1 VDSQPP
7 ILKNNE
13 EREERYKGR
22 EIKVDEH
29 EKVVDVFVRLVLFQ
43 SAVTPHVYK
52 GRLDFPCKMKGWIHV
67 QNPRLGPIRMV
78 WSELSIT
85 VRSKTYLH
93 IAGPFRGSKRPQIKI
108 S

>member
-29 EKVVDVFVRLVLFQ
+29 EKVVDVFVRLVLVQ
-43 SAVTPHVYK
+43 SACTPQVYK
-52 GRLDFPCKMKGWIHV
+52 ERLDFPCKK
-67 QNPRLGPIRMV
+67 
-78 WSELSIT
+78 
-85 VRSKTYLH
+85 
-93 IAGPFRGSKRPQIKI
+93 
-108 S
+108 